1 MSLWKWNNVG
11 LEVDFTDAGFMAKFE
26 NAYEIMLDDV
36 KKVKKV
42 GKTSEIIRSECEIF
56 FKFFDNLFGLG
67 TSRKMFGNKVSMDL
81 CLNAIDS
88 LYAFRE
94 KEEQRYKALS
104 NKYNPKFIKKP
115 SNNKNYYG
123 KH

>member
-1 MSLWKWNNVG
+1 MSLWKWNNVE
-11 LEVDFTDAGFMAKFE
+11 LEVDFTDADFMSEFE

-42 GKTSEIIRSECEIF
+42 GKTSEIIRSECEVF
-56 FKFFDNLFGLG
+56 FKFFDNLFGSG
-67 TSRKMFGNKVSMDL
+67 TSTKMFGNKVSMDL
-81 CLNAIDS
+81 CINAIES

-94 KEEQRYKALS
+94 KEERRYKDLS
-104 NKYNPKFIKKP
+104 NKYNPKFIKNP
-115 SNNKNYYG
+115 SNKHYYG